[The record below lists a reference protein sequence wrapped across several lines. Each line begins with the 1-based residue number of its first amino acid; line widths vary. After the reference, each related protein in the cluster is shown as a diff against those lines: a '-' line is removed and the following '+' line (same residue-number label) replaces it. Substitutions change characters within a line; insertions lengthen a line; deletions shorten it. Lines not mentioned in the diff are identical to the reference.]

1 MDAVSYSELRQKL
14 KAHMD
19 KVCHDHAPLL
29 VTRQNGDPVV
39 LLSLAE
45 YEELDET
52 AYLLRNPANAEHLR
66 RSIAEA
72 EAGRLTE
79 HDLKE

>member
-1 MDAVSYSELRQKL
+1 MDTVSYSELRQKL

-19 KVCHDHAPLL
+19 KVCDDHAPLL
-29 VTRQNGDPVV
+29 VTRQNGKPVV

-52 AYLLRNPANAEHLR
+52 AYLLRSPANAEHLR
-66 RSIAEA
+66 ASLAQAKEGKFV
-72 EAGRLTE
+72 EF
-79 HDLKE
+79 DLEE